1 MLTNTTEIGTAIL
14 LLRSLTLPALTDV
27 SPSAQSSATP
37 DSPARSGTTAPPR
50 RSPRF
55 PALARAA
62 LACVLALAAL
72 ATPALAQ
79 DRVPANWSLKPTGL
93 TAGAQFRLL
102 FLSSTTRDGTATD
115 IADYNTFIQNRA
127 AAGHVDIQAHSTGF
141 RVVGCT
147 ADTDAR
153 DNTGTTGTGVPIYWL
168 NGAKAAD
175 DYADFYDSYW
185 DDEANDKNES
195 GTNGPDTS
203 QTANWPITGCTHYGT
218 KMVAGIHSRELGSS
232 GGLVRVGRPNS
243 AAPRAGPLSNKT
255 TNTPTFRS
263 RPMYGLSAVFQ
274 VAAATAPGALTGLAA
289 AGGIDRIDLSWTAP
303 ASDGGSA
310 ITGYKIEVS
319 PDGITNWTDRVAN
332 TGDATTTYAHTGLAA
347 GTTRHYRVSAINTNG
362 TGDASNVANATTG
375 TTVPGAPTVL
385 SATASRT
392 TQIDLSWIA
401 PASNGGS
408 ITGYKIEV
416 SPDGITNWTDR
427 VANTGDA
434 TTTYAHTGLAAGTTR
449 HYRVSAINTNG
460 TGDASNVANATTAT
474 TATTVPGVPTVLSA
488 TASGSTRIN
497 LSWTV
502 PASDG
507 GSALTGY
514 KIEVS
519 SDGGSNWS
527 DRVADTGDANTTY
540 YAHTG
545 LTAGA
550 TRHYR
555 VSAINTNGTGD
566 ASNVANATSFTT
578 VPGAP
583 TSLSATASWPTQIN
597 LSWTAPANNGG
608 FAITG
613 YRIEISLDGI
623 TNWRARAGNATT
635 TYFQIGLAPGTTR
648 HYRVSARN
656 TNGLG
661 AASNVANA
669 TTGTT
674 VPGVPTDLSATASG
688 TTQIDLSWTAP
699 ASNGGSTITGHKI
712 EVSSDGG
719 SNWTDRVANTGDA
732 TTTYAHT
739 GLAPGTTRHYRVSAS
754 NTNGTGATSNVAP
767 ATTGGGVGAAPLGGG
782 GGGRRSPP
790 PFEPEGSLENP
801 GAASPQ
807 SGIGLI
813 SGWVCEAEAV
823 EIEIATA
830 RGTTVRQEA
839 AYGTER
845 LDTAAECGDTDNGFG
860 LLFNW
865 NLLGDGEHEVVAFV
879 DGVELDRATVTVT
892 TLGEE
897 FLREMT
903 GTCEAADFPMLGET
917 VTLAWQQTQQNFV
930 LVDGTAPRGESR
942 AGVPGVGYLENPGP
956 NAFQS
961 GIGVLSGWVCEAGAV
976 EIAIETESG
985 ETERHAAGYGT
996 ERGDTQEVCGDTDNG
1011 FGLLFNWN
1019 RLGEGEHEVI
1029 AFVDDVELGRATVRV
1044 TTLGEEFVRGAEGE
1058 CVVED
1063 FPALGQTV
1071 TLEWQQTSQNFV
1083 IVDYPAGEATAP
1095 PTERT
1100 ASGSRGTSSGGS
1112 GSSSTTPTTPQSTIE
1127 PAVPDLEVGTPTVSD
1142 DSLVAG
1148 AGFSFS
1154 VAVRNTGAGAS
1165 PATTLRYYR
1174 SADDMITT
1182 DDTQVGMDEVAG
1194 LAASGN
1200 VSESVELSAPSSAGP
1215 YYYGACV
1222 DAVTD
1227 ETNTENNCSQA
1238 VEVTVLETQQQQG
1251 QTTPDLV
1258 VESPSVSDDS
1268 LVAGAGFTLSV
1279 AVRNTGAGASPA
1291 TTLRYY
1297 RSADDMI
1304 TTDDT
1309 QVGMDEVAGLAASG
1323 NVSESVELSAPSSAG
1338 PYYYGACVDAVT
1350 DETNT
1355 ENNCSQAVEV
1365 TVLETQQQQGQTT
1378 PDLVVESPSVSDD
1391 SLVAGAGFSF
1401 SVAVRNTGAGAS
1413 PATTLRYYRS
1423 ADDMITTDD
1432 TQVGMDEVAGLA
1444 ASGNVSESVE
1454 LSAPSS
1460 AGPYYYGACV
1470 DAVTD
1475 ETNTENNCSQ
1485 AVEVTV
1491 LETQQ
1496 QQGQTTPDLVVESP
1510 SVSDDSLVAGAAFSF
1525 SVAVRNTGAGASPAT
1540 TLRYYRSADDMITT
1554 DDTQVGMDEV
1564 AGLAASGNVSESVEL
1579 SAPSSAGPYYYGACV
1594 DAVTDETNTENNCSQ
1609 AVEVTVLETQQQQG
1623 QTTPDLVVESPSVS
1637 DDSLVAGA
1645 ASASRWRCA
1654 TRAPGL
1660 RPPRRCAITARRTI

>member
-319 PDGITNWTDRVAN
+319 PDGITNWTDRDAN

-416 SPDGITNWTDR
+416 SSDGITNWTDR
-427 VANTGDA
+427 VADTGDA

-623 TNWRARAGNATT
+623 TNWRARSGNATT

-648 HYRVSARN
+648 HYRVAARN

-782 GGGRRSPP
+782 GGGRRSPT

-813 SGWVCEAEAV
+813 SGWVCEAEEV
-823 EIEIATA
+823 EIEIETA

-903 GTCEAADFPMLGET
+903 GTCEAADFPLLGET

-1148 AGFSFS
+1148 AGF
-1154 VAVRNTGAGAS
+1154 
-1165 PATTLRYYR
+1165 
-1174 SADDMITT
+1174 
-1182 DDTQVGMDEVAG
+1182 
-1194 LAASGN
+1194 
-1200 VSESVELSAPSSAGP
+1200 
-1215 YYYGACV
+1215 
-1222 DAVTD
+1222 
-1227 ETNTENNCSQA
+1227 
-1238 VEVTVLETQQQQG
+1238 
-1251 QTTPDLV
+1251 
-1258 VESPSVSDDS
+1258 
-1268 LVAGAGFTLSV
+1268 TLSV

-1391 SLVAGAGFSF
+1391 SLVAGAAFTL

-1525 SVAVRNTGAGASPAT
+1525 SATVRNTGAGASPAT

-1564 AGLAASGNVSESVEL
+1564 AGLAASGT
-1579 SAPSSAGPYYYGACV
+1579 SA
-1594 DAVTDETNTENNCSQ
+1594 N
-1609 AVEVTVLETQQQQG
+1609 
-1623 QTTPDLVVESPSVS
+1623 
-1637 DDSLVAGA
+1637 
-1645 ASASRWRCA
+1645 RWS
-1654 TRAPGL
+1654 
-1660 RPPRRCAITARRTI
+1660 